1 MSVFTQQS
9 PGVET
14 REIDLTNIV
23 GTAGAAGGAF
33 AGNFHWGPVEEIT
46 TVTQAQELEAQFG
59 KPTDDNY
66 VDWFSAFNFLAYTGD
81 LKLVRAADEDAI
93 NADDSGTGVLV
104 KNRQH
109 FDVVASGAATSNF
122 IARYPG
128 ALGNSL
134 SIAACDANSWSA
146 WEYKNEFDF
155 APGTSEYAA
164 SVGASFDEMHLVVV
178 DSQGLFS
185 GVVGAVLERYAF
197 VSKATDSKGPN
208 NEPNY
213 YVNVINRTSPYVYAL
228 RPLDTGLTDPTDG
241 TIDSATVGAGGTGY
255 VTAPTVTIAAP
266 PAGGVQATATA
277 AVTAGAVTSI
287 TITNP
292 GSGYLSAPAITF
304 GGPGTGATAT
314 AVMNTLTGAD
324 WGTALVVAGVPTVYS
339 VLTTDYAADLS
350 GGANST
356 AVTANELIA
365 ALDLFENAE
374 QVDASLL
381 FLGDAGG
388 DSSHTAVVQHAID
401 NISERRLDI
410 LTFFSPK
417 LSDVLNKTQS
427 AATASAIATRNAIG
441 RSSSYAVMDSGWK
454 FQYDVYNDKYRWI
467 PLNADIAGL
476 CALVDN
482 TSDPWISPGGYTKGR
497 IRNVVTLAFNPN
509 KAARD
514 ALYKVGV
521 NPVVTFNVDGT
532 ILYGDKTLL
541 GKNSAFSQIGI
552 RRLFI
557 LLRKTISNAAKYFL
571 FEQNNRF
578 TRASFVNM
586 VEPYMREYQG
596 RGGVDDFRV
605 RCDETNNTPQIVM
618 NRQFIGDI
626 FIKPVYSINW
636 IQLNFV
642 AVRQDVAFDEV
653 VGQTF

>member
-46 TVTQAQELEAQFG
+46 TITNAQELEAQFG

-81 LKLVRAADEDAI
+81 LKVVRAVDEDAI

-109 FDVVASGAATSNF
+109 FDVVASGPATANF

-134 SIAACDANSWSA
+134 SISACDANTWA
-146 WEYKNEFDF
+146 NWTYKNEFDF
-155 APGTSEYAA
+155 APGTSEHAA
-164 SVGASFDEMHLVVV
+164 SVGASFDEMHIVVV

-185 GVVGAVLERYAF
+185 GVVGAVLERYPF
-197 VSKATDSKGPN
+197 VSKAIDAKGPN

-228 RPLDTGLTDPTDG
+228 RAIDTGLTDPTNG
-241 TIDSATVGAGGTGY
+241 EIASITVGAGGTGY
-255 VTAPTVTIAAP
+255 TTAPTVTISAP
-266 PAGGVQATATA
+266 PAGGTQATATA
-277 AVTAGAVTSI
+277 TVSAGAVTAI
-287 TITNP
+287 TVTNP
-292 GSGYLSAPAITF
+292 GSGYLAAPTITF

-314 AVMNTLTGAD
+314 AVMDTTTGSD
-324 WGTALVVAGVPTVYS
+324 WGIPLVNLGVPNVFQ
-339 VLTTDYAADLS
+339 VLSAAYGADLS

-356 AVTANELIA
+356 AVTANELVD
-365 ALDLFENAE
+365 ALNLFENAE
-374 QVDASLL
+374 EVDASLL

-401 NISERRLDI
+401 NIAERRLDM
-410 LTFFSPK
+410 LVFFSPK

-427 AATASAIATRNAIG
+427 AATVSAVATRNTIA

-454 FQYDVYNDKYRWI
+454 FQYDVYNDKYRWV

-514 ALYKVGV
+514 ALYKVGI

-605 RCDETNNTPQIVM
+605 RCDETNNTPQVVM

>member
-14 REIDLTNIV
+14 REIDLTNII

-46 TVTQAQELEAQFG
+46 TITNAQELEAQFG

-81 LKLVRAADEDAI
+81 LKLVRAVDEDAI
-93 NADDSGTGVLV
+93 NADDSGSGVLV

-109 FDVVASGAATSNF
+109 FDVVASGAATANF

-134 SIAACDANSWSA
+134 TISACDGHTWGSWI
-146 WEYKNEFDF
+146 YKNEFDF
-155 APGTSEYAA
+155 APGTSDAA
-164 SVGASFDEMHLVVV
+164 AAVGAAFDEMHLVVV
-178 DSQGLFS
+178 DSLGLFS
-185 GVVGAVLERYAF
+185 GVVGAVLERYPF
-197 VSKATDSKGPN
+197 VSKSSDAKGPN

-228 RPLDTGLTDPTDG
+228 RPLSTGLTDPTDG
-241 TIDSATVGAGGTGY
+241 TIDSITVGNGGTGFT
-255 VTAPTVTIAAP
+255 TATVTISAP
-266 PAGGVQATATA
+266 PVGGVQATATA
-277 AVTAGAVTSI
+277 TVTTGAVTAI
-287 TITNP
+287 TVTNP
-292 GSGYLSAPAITF
+292 GSGYTAPPTVTIT
-304 GGPGTGATAT
+304 GGTGATAT
-314 AVMNTLTGAD
+314 AVMNTLTGSA
-324 WGTALVVAGVPTVYS
+324 WGTPLVQLGVPSNYD
-339 VLTTDYAADLS
+339 VLTAAYTQALS

-356 AVTANELIA
+356 AITANELIE
-365 ALDLFENAE
+365 ALNLFENAE

-401 NISERRLDI
+401 NISERRLDM

-417 LSDVLNKTQS
+417 LGDVLNKTQS
-427 AATASAIATRNAIG
+427 AATASAVLTRNTIG

-497 IRNVVTLAFNPN
+497 IRNVVSLAFNPN

-514 ALYKVGV
+514 ALYKVGI

-636 IQLNFV
+636 IQLNFI